1 MNDSVGLSYKKI
13 LIFWLPLLATWLMMS
28 IEGPYLTALIA
39 RLAEPEY
46 NLAAYGVAFSIALIV
61 ESPVIMMLSAATA
74 LVDGKYS
81 FYKLRTFVYTL
92 NLLLIVFML
101 ILIYPP
107 VFEFLSIKVI
117 NLPER
122 VAHLTHMAVAILIPW
137 APAIG
142 YRRFYQGIL
151 IRNNMTRIVAY
162 GTIVRLI
169 SMSLTAFLLFGTTNI
184 HGVVVGAAALSVG
197 VVVEAMTT
205 RLMSNKAIKNILKFS
220 GAGTQLSYSEIL
232 KFYYPLVLTSFISL
246 GIHPIVTFFL
256 GQSRMSLESL
266 AVLPVLNSL
275 VFIFRAFGLSYQE
288 VGIALIKTKEDF
300 IKLRNFAYGMALFVI
315 TGLASISFT
324 PLGDMWLIGVS
335 GLSSTLAEFSR
346 LPLIIYTFFPLT
358 TVWIN
363 FQRSL
368 LVNVRKT
375 KPITYATIIEV
386 TGVVLLL
393 LLTIK
398 YLDWVGVTAA
408 VVSYTLG
415 RLAANF
421 YLINPFNKAKS
432 LKFSDQ

>member
-1 MNDSVGLSYKKI
+1 MKDSSELSYKKI

-81 FYKLRTFVYTL
+81 FFKLRTFVYTL

-122 VAHLTHMAVAILIPW
+122 VAHLTHMAVTILIPW

-169 SMSLTAFLLFGTTNI
+169 SMSLTALLLFGTTNI
-184 HGVVVGAAALSVG
+184 HGVVVGASALSVG
-197 VVVEAMTT
+197 VVIEAMAT
-205 RLMSNKAIKNILKFS
+205 RLMSRKAIKNIVNS
-220 GAGTQLSYSEIL
+220 GGIGTQISYNEIL

-246 GIHPIVTFFL
+246 GIHPIVIFFL

-288 VGIALIKTKEDF
+288 VGIALIKSKEGF
-300 IKLRNFAYGMALFVI
+300 IKLRNFAFGMALFVVA
-315 TGLASISFT
+315 GLASISFT
-324 PLGDMWLIGVS
+324 PLGDLWLLGVS
-335 GLSSTLAEFSR
+335 GLSQELAEFSR
-346 LPLIIYTFFPLT
+346 LPLMIYTIFPLT

-368 LVNVRKT
+368 LVNVRRT

-386 TGVVLLL
+386 TGVILLL
-393 LLTIK
+393 FLTIR
-398 YLDWVGVTAA
+398 YFDWVGVTAA

-415 RLAANF
+415 RMAANL
-421 YLINPFNKAKS
+421 YLIGPFKKAKEI
-432 LKFSDQ
+432 KFI